1 MTKAEAAALDYAR
14 THLQG
19 VRIVWLDRGAEIVS
33 AEDAVILCSDRGISG
48 RIIAAVAQDK
58 RFEAM
63 LNRLI
68 DAG

>member
-14 THLQG
+14 THLQA
-19 VRIVWLDRGAEIVS
+19 VRIVWLDREPEIVS
-33 AEDAVILCSDRGISG
+33 AEDAVVLCSDRGVPG
-48 RIIAAVAQDK
+48 RIISAVAQDK

-63 LNRLI
+63 LNGII